1 MMKIQIVGSCRATRQ
16 KNMQNFNHE
25 NAIKSSVLH
34 RKILILYARD
44 LTEKM
49 LNENPEKRS
58 SDVAKL
64 KSKKKKT

>member
-1 MMKIQIVGSCRATRQ
+1 MMKIQIDK

-64 KSKKKKT
+64 K